1 MYLKLKELP
10 SSELPRERLVALG
23 PSALSNSELLAILLR
38 TGAKNLN
45 VIDLSNKILSDF
57 DFEYLSNITVEQME
71 TVHGMGPAKACQV
84 VACFELG
91 KRFSRYKK
99 NSTNKIENSQDV
111 YKLLGL
117 EYGYKKKEHL
127 IVIFLNKRNK
137 IIKKENIIVGTL
149 DTTLIHP
156 REIFKSA
163 INYSSSSI
171 ILVHNHPSG
180 NPSPSPEDIEITK
193 QIIQSGKI
201 LDINVLDHVIIGH
214 NDYYSIRE
222 NNKELFDN

>member
-99 NSTNKIENSQDV
+99 NLSSKYISSLKFFLLNSIAKPST
-111 YKLLGL
+111 
-117 EYGYKKKEHL
+117 
-127 IVIFLNKRNK
+127 
-137 IIKKENIIVGTL
+137 
-149 DTTLIHP
+149 
-156 REIFKSA
+156 
-163 INYSSSSI
+163 
-171 ILVHNHPSG
+171 
-180 NPSPSPEDIEITK
+180 
-193 QIIQSGKI
+193 
-201 LDINVLDHVIIGH
+201 
-214 NDYYSIRE
+214 
-222 NNKELFDN
+222 